1 MASEDPMAKYAVFF
15 TLTGQTVKAFMDKP
29 SDRAATVGRLCEQA
43 GGRMDAY
50 YLMFGAWDGLVIFEV
65 PDSNAA
71 AAVSLA
77 VSSTGSF
84 QHLETHEL
92 VEASDIEGV
101 LRSASALTYS
111 PPGA

>member
-1 MASEDPMAKYAVFF
+1 MAKFAVFF
-15 TLTGQTVKAFMDKP
+15 TLTGQTVKALMDKP
-29 SDRAATVGRLCEQA
+29 TDRAAAVAKLCEGA

-50 YLMFGAWDGLVIFEV
+50 YFMFGAWDGMVIVDV
-65 PDSNAA
+65 PDSRTA

-101 LRSASALTYS
+101 LQSASALTYS

>member
-1 MASEDPMAKYAVFF
+1 LAKYAVFF

-29 SDRAATVGRLCEQA
+29 SDRAATVGALCEQA
-43 GGRMDAY
+43 GGRMRAY

-65 PDSNAA
+65 PDSKAA

-101 LRSASALTYS
+101 LQSASALTYS